1 MTLEGQ
7 MKLIHWILVLLLI
20 IAACTVILL
29 FGPEPSGSTGVAH
42 EEFTA
47 MRAGGDGATRF
58 LPVRMSVL
66 ILQSASILLFG
77 ALLYLGVD
85 ERRRTR
91 QCKAW
96 IISGTVAF
104 LLIWGAIL
112 ASYGRFLEMG
122 SSEMFLGFPVATAFT
137 VYGLWLCGFVLVLGY
152 VIGFRTFIFS
162 ADDEARYKKLVET
175 FGRDR
180 RQP

>member
-58 LPVRMSVL
+58 LPVRMPVL

-91 QCKAW
+91 
-96 IISGTVAF
+96 
-104 LLIWGAIL
+104 
-112 ASYGRFLEMG
+112 RFLEMG

-152 VIGFRTFIFS
+152 VIGFRTFIFT
-162 ADDEARYKKLVET
+162 ADDEAKYEDLVKN

-180 RQP
+180 GQP